1 MVWNAAAP
9 PVPTLTLS
17 LLISHSEELRGRQ
30 PRGATDSAQIAQS
43 SAVCATPPR
52 FPTDQQSLVSNELPP
67 CIIVMISVILSDY
80 CVTLLLN
87 GFDETSVHFVNIQ
100 SAAVYLLIA
109 FFIFFLDV
117 RYVSVYLFASPFH
130 SCKVQNRS
138 LISWWS
144 LMLIWCYQH
153 MLNGTLIGLMGIL

>member
-43 SAVCATPPR
+43 SAACATPPR

-109 FFIFFLDV
+109 FLFSFWMSVMSLFTSLHLLFIHVKCRTEAL
-117 RYVSVYLFASPFH
+117 LA
-130 SCKVQNRS
+130 
-138 LISWWS
+138 
-144 LMLIWCYQH
+144 
-153 MLNGTLIGLMGIL
+153 GGA